1 MDFFHITVSART
13 PPLWLHS
20 VFLMLV
26 GIYWRWS
33 PELKS
38 LLIMEE
44 TELSKIYFLVLFF
57 SGG

>member
-26 GIYWRWS
+26 GIYWRW